1 MGAGIFVPA
10 KLFAST
16 LDDFSRA
23 FDELFD
29 DMLERWRMAHGAGA
43 PRHAIVRDYGD
54 RYEVLIALGGVDPDK
69 LDIRVG
75 ERTLTVR
82 VPDDVSALCEG
93 SFAFSEPLQHHA
105 VTAKATGGTLAIVL
119 PKLARSRRVRVE

>member
-1 MGAGIFVPA
+1 MPA
-10 KLFAST
+10 KPFAST
-16 LDDFSRA
+16 LVDFTRA

-29 DMLERWRMAHGAGA
+29 DMLDRWRMAQGAGE

-69 LDIRVG
+69 LDIQISG
-75 ERTLTVR
+75 RTLTVR
-82 VPDDVSALCEG
+82 VPGDMAALCEG
-93 SFAFSEPLQHHA
+93 SFAFAEPLQHEA

>member
-1 MGAGIFVPA
+1 VPP
-10 KLFAST
+10 KLFTST

-29 DMLERWRMAHGAGA
+29 DMLQRWRMAQGAGA
-43 PRHAIVRDYGD
+43 PTHAIVRDYRD

-93 SFAFSEPLQHHA
+93 SFAFSEPLQHNA
-105 VTAKATGGTLAIVL
+105 VTAKATGGTLTIVL